1 MVIFS
6 IDTYVRLNKRWM
18 PGGLHRISTS
28 ALLSPLDSEINK
40 KRYSRN
46 KQEVIDVVLTLT
58 EEQAIEIRK
67 SGLSV
72 IQFKYRIKNG
82 ISVVTY
88 TLRQFIIAFK
98 SAIDRCKNL
107 FKRIKDGIDDIRY
120 FFETV
125 QDRLGYP
132 VSRRY
137 NFVKIL
143 GNMGYRKYDVL
154 VTTRTYLARSN
165 C

>member
-1 MVIFS
+1 MVLAF
-6 IDTYVRLNKRWM
+6 
-18 PGGLHRISTS
+18 
-28 ALLSPLDSEINK
+28 
-40 KRYSRN
+40 
-46 KQEVIDVVLTLT
+46 T

-72 IQFKYRIKNG
+72 IQFKYCIKNG

-107 FKRIKDGIDDIRY
+107 FKRVK
-120 FFETV
+120 
-125 QDRLGYP
+125 DRLGYP
-132 VSRRY
+132 TSRRY
-137 NFVKIL
+137 RFVKVL

>member
-1 MVIFS
+1 MV
-6 IDTYVRLNKRWM
+6 L
-18 PGGLHRISTS
+18 
-28 ALLSPLDSEINK
+28 A
-40 KRYSRN
+40 
-46 KQEVIDVVLTLT
+46 LT

-98 SAIDRCKNL
+98 SAIDRCKNI
-107 FKRIKDGIDDIRY
+107 FERVRAGIDDIRY

-132 VSRRY
+132 VSKRY
-137 NFVKIL
+137 NFVKII
-143 GNMGYRKYDVL
+143 GNIGYRKYDVW
-154 VTTRTYLARSN
+154 VATRTYLARSN

>member
-1 MVIFS
+1 M
-6 IDTYVRLNKRWM
+6 
-18 PGGLHRISTS
+18 
-28 ALLSPLDSEINK
+28 
-40 KRYSRN
+40 
-46 KQEVIDVVLTLT
+46 VLTLT